1 MKRGHTKRGFFMELE
16 EWLKIYQA
24 ATLTSGVKERSYWTI
39 LGVFLLTHCVLILAL
54 AFLSL
59 THTLH
64 EARFYSTVLSGIG
77 IFIALC
83 WFCNERRAARAML
96 YWEGL
101 LRGLEGE
108 FAGAEFHRSFYKL
121 LHNEQV
127 CLPAADWKCA
137 EWYPTVEHLSWF
149 IRNMSRW
156 LLAFLPILFLI
167 AWIALF
173 LSCWYF

>member
-1 MKRGHTKRGFFMELE
+1 MELE
-16 EWLKIYQA
+16 QWLKIYQA
-24 ATLTSGVKERSYWTI
+24 AALTSGAKERSYWTI

-59 THTLH
+59 THTLQ
-64 EARFYSTVLSGIG
+64 ETRCYSTILGGIG
-77 IFIALC
+77 IFVALC
-83 WFCNERRAARAML
+83 WFANERRAAREML

-149 IRNMSRW
+149 TRNMSRW
-156 LLAFLPILFLI
+156 LLACLPILFLV
-167 AWIALF
+167 AWIALI
-173 LSCWYF
+173 LSYWCF